1 MHNRVKKEMK
11 TPISVLIFFGIII
24 RGKKFDEN
32 PKIEIQNATN
42 VEFNAAK
49 WTLFLIFYN
58 YLMIL
63 TVYELKNSKYCYRN
77 TECYDI

>member
-1 MHNRVKKEMK
+1 MK

-49 WTLFLIFYN
+49 
-58 YLMIL
+58 
-63 TVYELKNSKYCYRN
+63 
-77 TECYDI
+77 